1 MKILNSIL
9 GVSIFSALVL
19 VSCGENSLRSGK
31 QSIQSEPQSS
41 SSQLVFGPLNASVAG
56 NISAS
61 GNISIDGGKI
71 LVDLE
76 STGHTAGTEQMQKV
90 FNLER
95 CPLDTDDANGDGLI
109 DYQEAIGNASVVLP
123 LTSDLTDEGE
133 YPKSTEAGFSY
144 KASGETTLKNEDLN
158 KRVVIIFGVAA
169 DKELPDTVAAAP
181 GMEAAASLPISCSL
195 IELEEE
201 TQDDSTTTTTTTGDS
216 STTGMTTGSQEQTT
230 GGKGGYQEQ
239 TTGSK
244 GSYQEQT
251 TGSKGGHQ
259 EQTTGSKGGHQEQT
273 TGGKGDYQDQ
283 TTGHQQ
289 QQDQGTALGGDF
301 FTL

>member
-181 GMEAAASLPISCSL
+181 GMEAAASLPITCSL

-201 TQDDSTTTTTTTGDS
+201 TQDDSTTTTTTGDS
-216 STTGMTTGSQEQTT
+216 STTGTGMTTGNQEQTTGSKGGYQEQTT

-239 TTGSK
+239 TTG
-244 GSYQEQT
+244 
-251 TGSKGGHQ
+251 HQ
-259 EQTTGSKGGHQEQT
+259 QQQ
-273 TGGKGDYQDQ
+273 
-283 TTGHQQ
+283 QQ

>member
-9 GVSIFSALVL
+9 GVSIFSALAL

-41 SSQLVFGPLNASVAG
+41 SSQLVFDSLNTSVAG
-56 NISAS
+56 NISAA

-76 STGHTAGTEQMQKV
+76 STGHTAGTEHMQKV

-109 DYQEAIGNASVVLP
+109 DYQEAIGDASAVLP
-123 LTSDLTDEGE
+123 LTSDLTDQGE
-133 YPKSTEAGFSY
+133 YPKATEAGLSY
-144 KASGETTLKNEDLN
+144 KASGDTTLKSDDLN
-158 KRVVIIFGVAA
+158 KKAVIIFGIAS

-181 GMEAAASLPISCSL
+181 GMEANASLPIACSL

-201 TQDDSTTTTTTTGDS
+201 TQDNSSTTTSTTGDS
-216 STTGMTTGSQEQTT
+216 STTGTTGNQEQAT

-239 TTGSK
+239 TTGGK
-244 GSYQEQT
+244 GGYPEQT
-251 TGSKGGHQ
+251 TGSKGG
-259 EQTTGSKGGHQEQT
+259 
-273 TGGKGDYQDQ
+273 YQDQ
-283 TTGHQQ
+283 TTGHQLQQDQHQQQQQQ